1 MLKTFLEVSQSN
13 KDLIAIKSC
22 QKTDNDALK
31 KAVENRS
38 QKLEEKVTDE
48 ILQLGNQVTSLKSE
62 LKKLIDTYDHDAGDD
77 CFHGTTP
84 PDEATLEARC
94 QIGQLAELPTSP
106 VLDRSRG

>member
-1 MLKTFLEVSQSN
+1 MKPL
-13 KDLIAIKSC
+13 
-22 QKTDNDALK
+22 
-31 KAVENRS
+31 R
-38 QKLEEKVTDE
+38 
-48 ILQLGNQVTSLKSE
+48 NQME
-62 LKKLIDTYDHDAGDD
+62 LLRICSMDIIDTYDHDAGDG